1 MKFTQLFSDSDL
13 DKWFDV
19 LEEQAEAVIYE
30 KLQEAGEY
38 FVKLARESG
47 SYQDQTGNLRSSIGY
62 IIVKDGAVLTSS
74 FQQTANGTEGITTGK
89 RIAAAIASGLKG
101 LVLIGVAGMDYA
113 ICVEAKGYEVIS
125 SSALLTERYL
135 NSSIKKIFK

>member
-19 LEEQAEAVIYE
+19 LEEQAEAAIYE
-30 KLQEAGEY
+30 MLKEAGEY

-74 FQQTANGTEGITTGK
+74 FQQTANGTEGIATGK

>member
-1 MKFTQLFSDSDL
+1 MKFTQLFSESDL

-19 LEEQAEAVIYE
+19 LEEQAEAAIYE

-62 IIVKDGAVLTSS
+62 VIVKDGAVLISN
-74 FQQTANGTEGITTGK
+74 FQQTANGTEGIATGK
-89 RIAAAIASGLKG
+89 RIAATIA
-101 LVLIGVAGMDYA
+101 
-113 ICVEAKGYEVIS
+113 
-125 SSALLTERYL
+125 
-135 NSSIKKIFK
+135 